1 MIDRRSEFTDPMKVE
16 AGPETGEI
24 PCRVLYCAP
33 MNSNQKSNRSL
44 GKQAEIVAFR
54 ISTNALFDCCLIH
67 TLNAWIKMKDKYSTL

>member
-16 AGPETGEI
+16 ADPETGEI

-44 GKQAEIVAFR
+44 GKQAEIVAFTYVMVQLQLHE
-54 ISTNALFDCCLIH
+54 ISNVHLQFQCCI
-67 TLNAWIKMKDKYSTL
+67 

>member
-1 MIDRRSEFTDPMKVE
+1 MIDRRSAFPDPMKVE
-16 AGPETGEI
+16 ADPETGEI

-54 ISTNALFDCCLIH
+54 ISTNPPYSIVVSSIH
-67 TLNAWIKMKDKYSTL
+67 

>member
-16 AGPETGEI
+16 ADPETGEI

-44 GKQAEIVAFR
+44 ENRPKSLHLGFQLTRPIR
-54 ISTNALFDCCLIH
+54 LLSH
-67 TLNAWIKMKDKYSTL
+67 PYIKRMDKDER

>member
-1 MIDRRSEFTDPMKVE
+1 MIDRRSEFTAPMKVE
-16 AGPETGEI
+16 ADPETGEI

-54 ISTNALFDCCLIH
+54 ISTNPPYSIIVSSIH
-67 TLNAWIKMKDKYSTL
+67 QMHG